1 MQEGIRKCSGIPVIT
16 VQSSKERHQEIIL
29 STFTKRAYQIF
40 EEREHKH
47 GFGLD
52 DWLTAEKELWRD
64 DDSSASDFS
73 LVVDCPQD
81 PEVTT
86 ILSLTN
92 HSLVVFRSRKKH
104 SDEAKCGPDVQ
115 SVHQFSQEI
124 DPAQTEVK
132 AVNGTLRI
140 CLPKKNH
147 ATSRVACCGGAPR
160 SSIPFDET
168 LETTT

>member
-1 MQEGIRKCSGIPVIT
+1 MLVRSPLTLLMFLAAAPSLRADVPKNPGQYV
-16 VQSSKERHQEIIL
+16 KEHY
-29 STFTKRAYQIF
+29 TKRAYQIC

-64 DDSSASDFS
+64 DDLSASDFS

-81 PEVTT
+81 PQVTT

-92 HSLVVFRSRKKH
+92 HSLVVLRSRKKQT
-104 SDEAKCGPDVQ
+104 DEAKRGPDVQ

-147 ATSRVACCGGAPR
+147 ATSR
-160 SSIPFDET
+160 
-168 LETTT
+168 